1 MGNKR
6 SIKRKKY
13 NKKTNNINR
22 RKRFKNKGGG
32 PLAAPAVAID
42 REGLLE
48 PPPRRVLLA
57 DGDGTAQRQD
67 WPNPSASRSRRSSAK
82 VSKYKENDF
91 CGVKCPSFVHDSC
104 RSVGLHEKCCPQE
117 LTPPPITP
125 AAVLSSNVSGCL
137 ATQLE
142 NIKNKSKINI
152 TALAPIF
159 HEVIMRQFKG
169 FKNDLD
175 AERSFPYMLLE
186 AGAAAEQRNISEI
199 GIDRGTLNTIDSVI
213 RSSVAANATQT
224 LRGMK
229 SSSAPAVMPNP
240 WMKIIIMFLFAQ
252 MIIVGV
258 DNIQRMR
265 QIMKNSKTARELMA
279 MGQDHRWWQLPTAA
293 VGDAGTATA
302 IANCEG
308 GRAYPMTHESVVASA
323 TLAPQQVELQPMR
336 TAAESGV
343 RRRTLKSRSDM
354 SD

>member
-1 MGNKR
+1 MGNKG

-42 REGLLE
+42 REGLE
-48 PPPRRVLLA
+48 QPHRVLLNY
-57 DGDGTAQRQD
+57 GDGTTQGLDSA
-67 WPNPSASRSRRSSAK
+67 NPSASRRRISSAK
-82 VSKYKENDF
+82 VSKYEKNDF
-91 CGVKCPSFVHDSC
+91 CGLRCPSFVHDSC

-186 AGAAAEQRNISEI
+186 AGAAAEQRNISET

-224 LRGMK
+224 LPGMK

-265 QIMKNSKTARELMA
+265 QIMTNSKTARELMA

-323 TLAPQQVELQPMR
+323 TLAPPQVEMPPMR
-336 TAAESGV
+336 TADESCV